1 MRPMAPKASSFLQ
14 AVLLMT
20 MTTLGSG
27 CVPMQPETKT
37 AQATPPPAP
46 KISIEEV
53 ARFPRPGT
61 SIPGRIAFSP
71 DDAWVTYLF
80 SEDGSLTRSLH
91 GFEVATGQRKVLPKL
106 AQAGISEENL
116 TLEQKLQRE
125 RARERGLG
133 VTRYAWAKKGSR
145 MLVPLARVAYVQDGV
160 DAEPSALTGD
170 GAEPWLDPQLSPD
183 GSQVGFVT
191 DGALHVMDTATRKQ
205 RTLSKPREKG
215 LVHGLAEY
223 IAQEEMGRHHGFFW
237 SRDGKRIAFTEVDE
251 RALPIY
257 RIEHQGTNPPLA
269 EEHAYPFAGA
279 DNAKVR
285 LAVVPS
291 SGGKPVWMKLE
302 STDLVRTSEGGH
314 YLARVDWLPDGG
326 LLAQLQNRD
335 QTRLDLVRF
344 DAKTGNG
351 TLVLSENAQ
360 TWINLHDMLQPLE
373 KGEHAGGFIWASERS
388 GFMHLYLYDAKG
400 QLVRPLTSGEWM
412 VENLVE
418 VDEARQHIYFMA
430 TAHDPRERH
439 LYRVDFQ
446 GGEPVRL
453 TQEPGMHDVVIDHG
467 FQRFVDTYQS
477 LSVPPRVELR
487 SLSDG
492 SRIATLYGDADPR
505 IAELGLTPPELVEL
519 ESRDGAKLYGAIYR
533 PAGGAKPA
541 PVIVSVYGGPHNQT
555 VLNSWNLT
563 VDMRAQ
569 YLASLGYL
577 VFKVDNRG
585 SEGRGV
591 AFEGRIKHDMGNVE
605 VQDQVDGVKWLVGQ
619 GLADPARVGIYGW
632 SYGGYMAAM
641 SLARAPETFK
651 VAVAGAPVT
660 HWDGY
665 DTHYTE
671 RYMGTPAGNPKGY
684 QDSSVMAHIGDLRG
698 KLLLVHGLI
707 DENVHFRHTARLID
721 ALIKQR
727 KDYELLLFPNE
738 RHMPRAEEDR
748 VYMEQRVSDFL
759 TEHLKVAPPA

>member
-1 MRPMAPKASSFLQ
+1 MHPMSPKASSLVQ
-14 AVLLMT
+14 AVLV

-27 CVPMQPETKT
+27 CTPLPPQTK
-37 AQATPPPAP
+37 AVQATPPPP
-46 KISIEEV
+46 KITIEEV

-61 SIPGRIAFSP
+61 SVPGRPAFSP
-71 DDAWVTYLF
+71 DDQWVTFLW
-80 SEDGSLTRSLH
+80 SEDGSLTRALH
-91 GFEVATGQRKVLPKL
+91 GFEIATGQRKALPAL

-133 VTRYAWAKKGSR
+133 VTRYEWAERGTN
-145 MLVPLARVAYVQDGV
+145 MLVPLARAVYVKDGV
-160 DAEPSALTGD
+160 QGEARLVRKNDD
-170 GAEPWLDPQLSPD
+170 GEPWLDPMLSPD
-183 GSQVGFVT
+183 GSKVGFVA
-191 DGALHVMDTATRKQ
+191 DDALHVASTETGKVT
-205 RTLSKPREKG
+205 TLSKPREKG

-223 IAQEEMGRHHGFFW
+223 IAQEEMGRQHGFFW
-237 SRDGKRIAFTEVDE
+237 SQDGKRLAFTEVDE
-251 RALPIY
+251 RKLPIY

-285 LAVVPS
+285 LGVVAS
-291 SGGKPVWMKLE
+291 TGGKAVWMQLE
-302 STDLVRTSEGGH
+302 NTDLVRSSPDGH
-314 YLARVDWLPDGG
+314 YLARVDWMPNGSLFV
-326 LLAQLQNRD
+326 QLENRE
-335 QTRLDLVRF
+335 QTRLDLLRF
-344 DAKTGNG
+344 DPKSGKG
-351 TLVLSENAQ
+351 TPVLSETSQ
-360 TWINLHDMLQPLE
+360 TWINLHDMLRPL
-373 KGEHAGGFIWASERS
+373 KQSSGDYAGGFVWASERS
-388 GFMHLYLYDAKG
+388 GFMHLYLYDGQG
-400 QLVRPLTSGEWM
+400 QLVRPLTTGEWQ
-412 VENLVE
+412 VDSLVG
-418 VDEARQHIYFMA
+418 VDEANQRVYFMG
-430 TAHDPRERH
+430 TASDPRERH
-439 LYRVDFQ
+439 LYGVGFA

-453 TQEPGMHDVVIDHG
+453 TTEPGMHDVVIDNG
-467 FQRFVDTYQS
+467 FKRFVDTYQS
-477 LSVPPRVELR
+477 LRVPPRMELR
-487 SLSDG
+487 NLSDG
-492 SRIATLYGDADPR
+492 SLQATIYGDADPR
-505 IAELGLTPPELVEL
+505 VAALGLTPPELVQL
-519 ESRDGAKLYGAIYR
+519 QSRDGVPLYGAIYR

-541 PVIVSVYGGPHNQT
+541 AAIVSVYGGPHNQT
-555 VLNSWNLT
+555 VLNSWALT

-569 YLASLGYL
+569 YLASRGFL
-577 VFKVDNRG
+577 VFKLDNRG
-585 SEGRGV
+585 SEGRGA

-605 VQDQVDGVKWLVGQ
+605 VQDQVDGVKWLVAQ

-671 RYMGTPAGNPKGY
+671 RYMGTPASNPTGY
-684 QDSSVMAHIGDLRG
+684 EQSSVMAHIGELRG
-698 KLLLVHGLI
+698 DLMLVHGLI

-727 KDYELLLFPNE
+727 KNYELLLFPNE

-759 TEHLKVAPPA
+759 TEHLAAQPPA